1 MPALAASGSAV
12 RVVVRYI
19 GRTSNPVMLAAQ
31 QVAPPEG

>member
-1 MPALAASGSAV
+1 
-12 RVVVRYI
+12 VVVRYI